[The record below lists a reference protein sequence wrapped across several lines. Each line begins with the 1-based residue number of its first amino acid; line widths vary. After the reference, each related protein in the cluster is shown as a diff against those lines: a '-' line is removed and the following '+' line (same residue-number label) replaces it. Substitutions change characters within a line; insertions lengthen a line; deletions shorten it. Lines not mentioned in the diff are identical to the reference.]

1 LKLKATPELEDEL
14 LVEEA
19 TLELE
24 DKLEDELFVEEA
36 TLELEDELFVNEEIL
51 ELEDELLVTEA
62 TLELEDELFVNEEIL
77 ELEDELLELPSGE
90 TVHPTKP
97 KVTIIAK
104 TKNKRKKVKNLAGS
118 KIKVFFFIFSP

>member
-1 LKLKATPELEDEL
+1 MAILRQFCGDIFPGTYFLDQLKLKATLELEDEL

-24 DKLEDELFVEEA
+24 DELLVA
-36 TLELEDELFVNEEIL
+36 EEIL
-51 ELEDELLVTEA
+51 ELEG
-62 TLELEDELFVNEEIL
+62 ELFVAEEIL
-77 ELEDELLELPSGE
+77 ELEDELLEFPSGE

-97 KVTIIAK
+97 KETTTAK

-118 KIKVFFFIFSP
+118 KIKVFFFILSP